1 MKNYRIISL
10 FLALLVMVSVIGY
23 LKLTVQAL
31 SDNAQDGQN
40 RLLLDDDPS
49 DEFFGGNYA
58 IVGQKPGDG
67 MSYKGQAR
75 IEIKD
80 KKIFLSRT
88 IAGKTTTVQGEFYF
102 PDAVKRKSL
111 KFAWKNG
118 SRNAEMACQYSV
130 DFDNYARL
138 SCLWSD
144 GSKMRNNLPGLE
156 SYYPLAPFSE

>member
-10 FLALLVMVSVIGY
+10 FLALLVIVSVIGY
-23 LKLTVQAL
+23 LKWPVQAL

-40 RLLLDDDPS
+40 HLLSDDPP
-49 DEFFGGNYA
+49 DEFFGGNYV
-58 IVGQKPGDG
+58 IVGQKPADG
-67 MSYKGQAR
+67 MSYKGKAQ

-88 IAGKTTTVQGEFYF
+88 IGGKTTTVQGESYL
-102 PDAVKRKSL
+102 AGEMKKKSL

-118 SRNAEMACQYSV
+118 AKNAEMVCQYSV

-144 GSKMRNNLPGLE
+144 GSKGRNGLPGFE
-156 SYYPLAPFSE
+156 SYYPLAPFAE